1 MEMDPHTLQQI
12 LEKIYQQMRC
22 PQCGKKVPIDFN
34 AIKVV
39 SEEAMLLQ
47 LKCEACNAY
56 IVLQA
61 STHGIEQLSAPPY
74 KENEFAN
81 ASTGLETSKEDLKQI
96 NAALEKIDGSF
107 EEYFEKEKK
116 EESVGRDPDEST
128 DSERANPDT
137 EIV

>member
-39 SEEAMLLQ
+39 SEEVMLLQ

-61 STHGIEQLSAPPY
+61 STQGIEQLSAPPY

-81 ASTGLETSKEDLKQI
+81 ASTGLETSKEDLAQI
-96 NAALEKIDGSF
+96 NAALKKIDGSF
-107 EEYFEKEKK
+107 EEYFDKEEKK
-116 EESVGRDPDEST
+116 ESAD
-128 DSERANPDT
+128 PDT